1 MNSTAVAVIGGT
13 GDRGFG
19 LVLRWVKA
27 GRRVVIGSR
36 VHRRAVEAA
45 ERARS
50 LLGDNA
56 RVEGRENQEAAAS
69 APVVVLAVPF
79 EAQIATLIA
88 LRSCLQPGQT
98 LVDCTVPL
106 QTAVGGSPSRLL
118 GVWHGSAAEQAAQHV
133 PAGVQVEFGRTS

>member
-1 MNSTAVAVIGGT
+1 MNSTAVAVIGGI
-13 GDRGFG
+13 GNQGFG
-19 LVLRWVKA
+19 LVLRWAKA

-36 VHRRAVEAA
+36 VHRRAVETA

-50 LLGDNA
+50 L
-56 RVEGRENQEAAAS
+56 
-69 APVVVLAVPF
+69 VVLAVPF

-133 PAGVQVEFGRTS
+133 PAGVHVEFGRTS